1 MSADFLRLP
10 SKRQYPDYYEQIKRP
25 IALDDIKRRL
35 EGGGYAFFDEVKG
48 DFELCFKNAKKY
60 NMKESQI
67 WKDAKH
73 LHVSRIYAQNTA
85 MGDSFAGCMLETCA
99 ARV

>member
-1 MSADFLRLP
+1 MSSDFLRLP

-35 EGGGYAFFDEVKG
+35 EAGSYAFFEEVKG

-67 WKDAKH
+67 WQDAKH
-73 LHVSRIYAQNTA
+73 LHVSISPCHHPARLVLLLYISSRIDVSTP
-85 MGDSFAGCMLETCA
+85 
-99 ARV
+99 

>member
-1 MSADFLRLP
+1 MRLP
-10 SKRQYPDYYEQIKRP
+10 SRRQYPDYYEQIKRP

-35 EGGGYAFFDEVKG
+35 EGGSYAFFDEVRG
-48 DFELCFKNAKKY
+48 DFEQCFKNAKKY

-73 LHVSRIYAQNTA
+73 LHVR
-85 MGDSFAGCMLETCA
+85 TCLHPLLNCLG
-99 ARV
+99 VGPTLVMHTI